1 MAKQTGDSETRN
13 VYQVSDEIKFLSMIY
28 PVTSKL
34 FSIKL
39 LEGRMKNM
47 DSKTRLRAI
56 RVINALQTGRPY
68 RL

>member
-1 MAKQTGDSETRN
+1 MAQQTSHSEAGN
-13 VYQVSDEIKFLSMIY
+13 VYKISNELKALSMIY

-39 LEGRMKNM
+39 IESRMKHM

-56 RVINALQTGRPY
+56 RVINSLYTGKPY

>member
-1 MAKQTGDSETRN
+1 MAKQTGDTEARN
-13 VYQVSDEIKFLSMIY
+13 VYQISDELKFLSMIY
-28 PVTSKL
+28 PVNSKL

-39 LEGRMKNM
+39 LESRMKNM

-56 RVINALQTGRPY
+56 RVINSLQTGRPY

>member
-1 MAKQTGDSETRN
+1 MAKQTGDTEARN
-13 VYQVSDEIKFLSMIY
+13 VYQVSDELKFLSMIY

-39 LEGRMKNM
+39 LESRMKHM

-56 RVINALQTGRPY
+56 RVINSLQTGKPY

>member
-1 MAKQTGDSETRN
+1 MAKQASDSETRN
-13 VYQVSDEIKFLSMIY
+13 VYQISDELKFLSMIY
-28 PVTSKL
+28 PVNSKL

-39 LEGRMKNM
+39 LESRMKNM

-56 RVINALQTGRPY
+56 RVINSLQTGKPY

>member
-13 VYQVSDEIKFLSMIY
+13 VYQVSDELKFLSMIY
-28 PVTSKL
+28 PVNSKL

-56 RVINALQTGRPY
+56 RVINALQTGKPY

>member
-13 VYQVSDEIKFLSMIY
+13 VYQVSDELKFLSMIY
-28 PVTSKL
+28 PVNGKL

-39 LEGRMKNM
+39 LESRMKNM

-56 RVINALQTGRPY
+56 RVINSLQTGRPY

>member
-1 MAKQTGDSETRN
+1 MAKQTGDTEARN
-13 VYQVSDEIKFLSMIY
+13 VYQISDELKFLSMIY
-28 PVTSKL
+28 PVNSKL

-39 LEGRMKNM
+39 LESRMKNM

>member
-1 MAKQTGDSETRN
+1 MEKQTSDSEARN
-13 VYQVSDEIKFLSMIY
+13 VYQISNELKALSMIY
-28 PVTSKL
+28 PVSSKQ

-39 LEGRMKNM
+39 LEMRLKKM

-56 RVINALQTGRPY
+56 RVINSLYTGKPY

>member
-1 MAKQTGDSETRN
+1 MAKQTSDSEARN
-13 VYQVSDEIKFLSMIY
+13 VYKVSDELKVLSMVY
-28 PVTSKL
+28 PVNSKL

-39 LEGRMKNM
+39 LESRMPEM

-56 RVINALQTGRPY
+56 RVINSLQTGKPY

>member
-1 MAKQTGDSETRN
+1 MAKQAGDTEARN
-13 VYQVSDEIKFLSMIY
+13 VYQVGDELKFLSMIY
-28 PVTSKL
+28 PVNSKL

-39 LEGRMKNM
+39 LESRMKNM

-56 RVINALQTGRPY
+56 RVINSLQTGRPY

>member
-1 MAKQTGDSETRN
+1 MAKQTGDTEARN
-13 VYQVSDEIKFLSMIY
+13 VYQVSDELKFLSMIY
-28 PVTSKL
+28 PVNSKL

-39 LEGRMKNM
+39 LESRMKNM

>member
-1 MAKQTGDSETRN
+1 MEKQTSDSEARN
-13 VYQVSDEIKFLSMIY
+13 VYQISNELKALSMIY
-28 PVTSKL
+28 PVTTRQ

-39 LEGRMKNM
+39 IESRMKHM

-56 RVINALQTGRPY
+56 RVINSLYTGKPY

>member
-1 MAKQTGDSETRN
+1 MAKQASDTEARN
-13 VYQVSDEIKFLSMIY
+13 VYQVSDELKFLSMIY
-28 PVTSKL
+28 PVNSKL

-39 LEGRMKNM
+39 LESRMKNM

-56 RVINALQTGRPY
+56 RVINSLQTGKPY

>member
-1 MAKQTGDSETRN
+1 MAKQASDSETRN
-13 VYQVSDEIKFLSMIY
+13 VYKISNELKALSMIY

-39 LEGRMKNM
+39 IELRMKQM

-56 RVINALQTGRPY
+56 RVINSLQTGKPY

>member
-1 MAKQTGDSETRN
+1 MAKQTGDTEARN
-13 VYQVSDEIKFLSMIY
+13 VYQISDELKFLSMIY
-28 PVTSKL
+28 PVSSKL

-39 LEGRMKNM
+39 LESRMKNM

-56 RVINALQTGRPY
+56 RVINSLQTGRPY

>member
-39 LEGRMKNM
+39 LESRMKNM

>member
-1 MAKQTGDSETRN
+1 MAKQTGDTEARN
-13 VYQVSDEIKFLSMIY
+13 VYQISDELKFLSMIY
-28 PVTSKL
+28 PVNSKL

-56 RVINALQTGRPY
+56 RVINSLQTGRPY

>member
-1 MAKQTGDSETRN
+1 MAKQASDSETRN
-13 VYQVSDEIKFLSMIY
+13 VYKISNELKALSMIY

-39 LEGRMKNM
+39 IELRMKEM

-56 RVINALQTGRPY
+56 RVINSLQTGKPY

>member
-1 MAKQTGDSETRN
+1 MAQQTSDSEARN
-13 VYQVSDEIKFLSMIY
+13 VYKISSELKALSMVY

-39 LEGRMKNM
+39 IESRMKYM

-56 RVINALQTGRPY
+56 RVINCIQTGKPY
-68 RL
+68 KL

>member
-1 MAKQTGDSETRN
+1 MAKQTSDTEARN
-13 VYQVSDEIKFLSMIY
+13 VYKISDELKFLSMIY
-28 PVTSKL
+28 PVNSKL

-39 LEGRMKNM
+39 LESRMKNM

-56 RVINALQTGRPY
+56 RVINSLQTGKPY

>member
-1 MAKQTGDSETRN
+1 MAKQTGDSEARN
-13 VYQVSDEIKFLSMIY
+13 VYQVSDELKFLSMIY
-28 PVTSKL
+28 PVNSKL

-39 LEGRMKNM
+39 LESRMKNM

-56 RVINALQTGRPY
+56 RVINSLQTGKPY

>member
-1 MAKQTGDSETRN
+1 MAKQTGDTEARN
-13 VYQVSDEIKFLSMIY
+13 VYQVSDELKFLSMIY
-28 PVTSKL
+28 PINSKL

-39 LEGRMKNM
+39 LESRKKNM

-56 RVINALQTGRPY
+56 RVINSLQTGKPY

>member
-1 MAKQTGDSETRN
+1 MAKQTGDTEARN
-13 VYQVSDEIKFLSMIY
+13 VYQVSDELKFLSMIY

-39 LEGRMKNM
+39 LESRMKEM

-56 RVINALQTGRPY
+56 RVINSLQTGKPY

>member
-1 MAKQTGDSETRN
+1 MAKQASDSETRN
-13 VYQVSDEIKFLSMIY
+13 VYQISDELKFLSMIY
-28 PVTSKL
+28 PVNSKL

-56 RVINALQTGRPY
+56 RVINSLQTGKPY

>member
-1 MAKQTGDSETRN
+1 MEKQTSDPEARN
-13 VYQVSDEIKFLSMIY
+13 VYQISNELKALSMIY
-28 PVTSKL
+28 PVSSKQ

-39 LEGRMKNM
+39 LEMRLKKM

-56 RVINALQTGRPY
+56 RVINSLYTGKPY

>member
-1 MAKQTGDSETRN
+1 MAKQTGDTEARN
-13 VYQVSDEIKFLSMIY
+13 VYQISDELKFLSMIY
-28 PVTSKL
+28 PVNSKL

-39 LEGRMKNM
+39 LESRMKNM

-56 RVINALQTGRPY
+56 RVINSLQTGKPY

>member
-13 VYQVSDEIKFLSMIY
+13 VYKISDELKFLSMIY
-28 PVTSKL
+28 PVNSKL

-39 LEGRMKNM
+39 LESRMKNM

-56 RVINALQTGRPY
+56 RVINSLQTGKPY

>member
-1 MAKQTGDSETRN
+1 MAKQASDSEARN
-13 VYQVSDEIKFLSMIY
+13 VYKVSDELKVLSMVY
-28 PVTSKL
+28 PVNSKL

-39 LEGRMKNM
+39 IESRMSQM

-56 RVINALQTGRPY
+56 RVINSLQTGKPY

>member
-1 MAKQTGDSETRN
+1 MAKQTGDTEARN
-13 VYQVSDEIKFLSMIY
+13 VYQVSDELKFLSMIY
-28 PVTSKL
+28 PVNSKL

-39 LEGRMKNM
+39 LESRMKNM

-56 RVINALQTGRPY
+56 RVINSLQTGKPY

>member
-1 MAKQTGDSETRN
+1 MAKQTSDSETRN

-28 PVTSKL
+28 PVNSKL

-39 LEGRMKNM
+39 LESRMKNM

-56 RVINALQTGRPY
+56 RVINALQTGKPY

>member
-1 MAKQTGDSETRN
+1 MAKQASDSEARN
-13 VYQVSDEIKFLSMIY
+13 VYKVSDELKVLSMVY
-28 PVTSKL
+28 PVNSKL

-39 LEGRMKNM
+39 LESRMREM

-56 RVINALQTGRPY
+56 RVINSLQTGKPY

>member
-1 MAKQTGDSETRN
+1 MAKQASDSETRN
-13 VYQVSDEIKFLSMIY
+13 VYKISNEIKALSMIY

-39 LEGRMKNM
+39 IELRMKEM

-56 RVINALQTGRPY
+56 RVINSLQTGKPY

>member
-1 MAKQTGDSETRN
+1 MAKQTSNSEARN
-13 VYQVSDEIKFLSMIY
+13 VYKVSDELKVLSMVY
-28 PVTSKL
+28 PVNSKL

-39 LEGRMKNM
+39 LESRMREM

-56 RVINALQTGRPY
+56 RVINSLQTGKPY

>member
-1 MAKQTGDSETRN
+1 MAKQTSDSETRN
-13 VYQVSDEIKFLSMIY
+13 VYKISDELKFLSMIY
-28 PVTSKL
+28 PVKAKL

-39 LEGRMKNM
+39 LESRMKNM

-56 RVINALQTGRPY
+56 RVINSLQTGKPY

>member
-1 MAKQTGDSETRN
+1 MAKQTGDFETRN